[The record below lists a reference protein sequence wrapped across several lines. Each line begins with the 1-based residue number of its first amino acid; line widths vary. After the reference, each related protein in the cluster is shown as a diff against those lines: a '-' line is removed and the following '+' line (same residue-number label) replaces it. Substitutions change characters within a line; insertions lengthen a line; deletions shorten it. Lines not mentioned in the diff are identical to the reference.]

1 MPLSQKQI
9 EKLFKGWRIVE
20 FRKEPHPLY
29 KGWIEYTFRL
39 EKFTLEACYKIN
51 WRDGDNI
58 IFGDSNIPKGLL
70 TRQGRV
76 INNLLAVLLQKVE
89 EEDYYG

>member
-20 FRKEPHPLY
+20 FHKYPHPLY
-29 KGWIEYTFRL
+29 KGWILYTFRL

-51 WRDGDNI
+51 WRDADNI
-58 IFGDSNIPKGLL
+58 IFGDSNIPKGLF

-76 INNLLAVLLQKVE
+76 INNLLAVLMTKLKE
-89 EEDYYG
+89 R